1 MAKAGAFAA
10 SPAQLCPSEA
20 TPQNCWSGRWKV
32 SRASTLAGGREF
44 VVVEVVVTVTTGV
57 DVGAVVLLVEEAP
70 VVATGFIA
78 GTCKPLLLNTACGR
92 VSADCTCAEKR
103 AVHISSSRIRP
114 STIKP
119 ILTARGDSR
128 LERVRRG

>member
-1 MAKAGAFAA
+1 MAKAGTFAA
-10 SPAQLCPSEA
+10 SPAQFCPSEA

-32 SRASTLAGGREF
+32 SRESTLAGGRE
-44 VVVEVVVTVTTGV
+44 VVVVAIVVTVTTGV
-57 DVGAVVLLVEEAP
+57 DVGAAVLPVEDAP
-70 VVATGFIA
+70 VVAACFMA

-103 AVHISSSRIRP
+103 AVNISSSRIRP
-114 STIKP
+114 SAIKP
-119 ILTARGDSR
+119 TLTARGDSR